1 MNNYLKKSILI
12 ILLFYNLPIHAQRLW
27 TLTDCIDTAISKNIA
42 IKQGYETSEINKI
55 NLAQTRSALLPNLY
69 LNDSHSLNFGFS
81 LDPYTNQYTS
91 QNISSNTLSLNS
103 SVSIFNGHVLLYS
116 IKQNRLLYQAG
127 LLDLDKLKVDITLSV
142 LAAYMQVLMDV
153 ESLAVAE
160 QQVLTSSIQ
169 VTQTEKFLQFGKVAA
184 LSVLQIQ
191 AQLAADKLLVIV
203 ADNQLQTDKLTLQ
216 QLMETPIQQAF
227 ELTKHNSADS
237 FITLPPT
244 TDQIATV
251 SYSFM
256 PQIKSASLKTEAFNT
271 SIKVAQTLGIPSLIL
286 SGGLKTGY
294 SNVRSNFIYDTSYQL
309 TTIGYVKGDIAQPVT
324 SNVPITTTTKQTQN
338 FSDQFKNNFGQY
350 LTLTLSVPIFNR
362 YQARNSIA
370 IARVNVRT
378 ALLNEQLTKNDLRKK
393 IETVYINQITAGL
406 KMMAIKEQLAI
417 EQATYTDMEKK
428 YGFGAV
434 GATDFLIEKNN
445 FNKATMSF
453 IQAKYDYAFKSKMI
467 DFYLNKPL
475 NY

>member
-1 MNNYLKKSILI
+1 
-12 ILLFYNLPIHAQRLW
+12 
-27 TLTDCIDTAISKNIA
+27 
-42 IKQGYETSEINKI
+42 
-55 NLAQTRSALLPNLY
+55 
-69 LNDSHSLNFGFS
+69 
-81 LDPYTNQYTS
+81 
-91 QNISSNTLSLNS
+91 
-103 SVSIFNGHVLLYS
+103 
-116 IKQNRLLYQAG
+116 
-127 LLDLDKLKVDITLSV
+127 
-142 LAAYMQVLMDV
+142 
-153 ESLAVAE
+153 
-160 QQVLTSSIQ
+160 
-169 VTQTEKFLQFGKVAA
+169 
-184 LSVLQIQ
+184 
-191 AQLAADKLLVIV
+191 
-203 ADNQLQTDKLTLQ
+203 
-216 QLMETPIQQAF
+216 METPIQQEF
-227 ELTKHNSADS
+227 ELTKHSSADS

-244 TDQIATV
+244 ADQIATV

-256 PQIKSASLKTEAFNT
+256 PQIKSASLKTEAYHS
-271 SIKVAQTLGIPSLIL
+271 SIKIAQTLGIPSLIL

-309 TTIGYVKGDIAQPVT
+309 TTIGYVRGDVSQPVT
-324 SNVPITTTTKQTQN
+324 ANVPITTATKQTQN
-338 FSDQFKNNFGQY
+338 LSDQFKNNFGQY
-350 LTLTLSVPIFNR
+350 VTLTLSVPIFNR